1 MMDLFCKD
9 DYVRIFPMFVSAII
23 PAAGSGIRMG
33 GKVQK
38 QFLELADKPI
48 LAHTLLRFQKTDL
61 INNIYLVA
69 PKDALEYC
77 KTDIVKKYKITK
89 VVEVIEG
96 GKERQD
102 SVYNGLVRIEPKTD
116 IIVVHD
122 GVRPFVTEDIIK
134 ESIAEADKHGA
145 VIVAIPEK
153 DTVKEVSDGLIVNTL
168 NRKLL
173 WRIQTPQVF
182 KRDVIEKAF
191 KKAIDDKYYGTD
203 ESSLVERI
211 GFPVRVVKGSDF
223 NIKITT
229 SEELI
234 LGNAI
239 LNYHYVK

>member
-1 MMDLFCKD
+1 MTGLFCKD
-9 DYVRIFPMFVSAII
+9 DCVRISPMFVSAII

-33 GKVQK
+33 GKIEK

-48 LAHTLLRFQKTDL
+48 IAHTLLRFQKTDL
-61 INNIYLVA
+61 INDIYLVV
-69 PKDALEYC
+69 PPEKVEYC
-77 KTDIVKKYKITK
+77 KTAIVKKYKISK
-89 VVEVIEG
+89 AVEVIEG

-102 SVYNGLVRIEPKTD
+102 SVYNGLVRVNPKTD

-153 DTVKEVSDGLIVNTL
+153 DTVKEVSEGLIVNTL

-182 KRDVIEKAF
+182 KRDILEKAF
-191 KKAIDDKYYGTD
+191 KKAIDEGYYGTD
-203 ESSLVERI
+203 ESSLVERA
-211 GFPVRVVKGSDF
+211 GYPVRIVKGSDF

-229 SEELI
+229 HEELI

-239 LNYHYVK
+239 STYLEK